1 VPEEA
6 GLLLAVA
13 DELIPFFRNR
23 TVDRSLAHR
32 MAIRAVQAYQPETRA
47 DCVNAGRTIA
57 FSMAALALLGNAA
70 SEDMEMP
77 EKLRILGRANA
88 LNRSA
93 DQSER
98 SMMQRRRYLRAKAA
112 GELPHPLS
120 MPSEPSPD
128 FSEARIKA
136 AMAEAISEYRAARA
150 QGPAEA
156 PTPQTNPDPIARPTA
171 APRPSPAADH
181 RQPPATTPQNAIHHG
196 TAKPRPAS
204 YRQRLMQHSTM
215 AQADFSHPLMN
226 MPPSIEVPGAPTF
239 RNNF

>member
-1 VPEEA
+1 
-6 GLLLAVA
+6 
-13 DELIPFFRNR
+13 
-23 TVDRSLAHR
+23 
-32 MAIRAVQAYQPETRA
+32 
-47 DCVNAGRTIA
+47 
-57 FSMAALALLGNAA
+57 
-70 SEDMEMP
+70 MP

-120 MPSEPSPD
+120 MTSEPTPEFNESH
-128 FSEARIKA
+128 IKA

-150 QGPAEA
+150 QRPAEA
-156 PTPQTNPDPIARPTA
+156 A
-171 APRPSPAADH
+171 AP
-181 RQPPATTPQNAIHHG
+181 PQSAIHQG
-196 TAKPRPAS
+196 TAKPRSAS

-226 MPPSIEVPGAPTF
+226 MPPSIEVPGVPTF